1 MIRASIALAAAW
13 LVGLSALWLL
23 AQDAD
28 ASRRHRR
35 SARPMPI
42 VQVIDVGPKIVRTI
56 KIDPCDVARTF
67 VEKWRCRAL

>member
-1 MIRASIALAAAW
+1 MIRVGIAAAAAW
-13 LVGLSALWLL
+13 LVGLSALWFL

-28 ASRRHRR
+28 ARRRRPHRP
-35 SARPMPI
+35 AP
-42 VQVIDVGPKIVRTI
+42 VAQAVDVGPKIVRTI